1 MAEAVQTAFQVGG
14 SVAVLVVVV
23 AWALISRRHGN
34 GRADRYQVVVT
45 KLDGLRDDIGE
56 LKTDVRDLR
65 ASLVRHLEDHANA

>member
-1 MAEAVQTAFQVGG
+1 MDSLAELAEIVGPIG
-14 SVAVLVVVV
+14 VLVVVV

-34 GRADRYQVVVT
+34 GSSDRYQVVVT

-65 ASLVRHLEDHANA
+65 GNLVRHLEDHANA